1 VVDAPRLD
9 VNYEATFQDAPITER
24 KFTTEER
31 NAWLQD
37 APRTRPIRGMGFS
50 IDLTHGE
57 RVRAGWKKWLTDRM
71 PYGEFGTLTL
81 APVHGK
87 NCRERKCDG
96 IHRKGSVNCRL
107 PGVQKT
113 EKLISTFRKLCNT
126 SFVVEEFGSAG
137 GRRHF
142 HYLSDGSTTERFEEQ
157 YCIREMG
164 DRTHRKHDLG
174 WNAVGFWKRFGGHVD
189 NTFVH
194 TYSRAVDYVLKDI
207 LKEETRVW
215 F

>member
-1 VVDAPRLD
+1 VDETSRPG
-9 VNYEATFQDAPITER
+9 VNYETTFQNAPITRR
-24 KFTTEER
+24 KFTTEEA

-37 APRTRPIRGMGFS
+37 SPRTRSIRGLGLA
-50 IDLTHGE
+50 IDLTSGE
-57 RVRAGWKKWLTDRM
+57 RVRAGWHKWLTDRM

-81 APVHGK
+81 APIHGK

-96 IHRKGSVNCRL
+96 LHRKGTINCRL

-113 EKLISTFRKLCNT
+113 EKLIATFRKLCDA
-126 SFVVEEFGSAG
+126 SFVVEEFGSLG

-142 HYLSDGSTTERFEEQ
+142 HYLSDGSTTDRYEERH
-157 YCIREMG
+157 CLREMG
-164 DRTHRKHDLG
+164 NRTHKNHDTG
-174 WNAVGFWKRFGGHVD
+174 WNAVGFWKRFGGQVD

>member
-1 VVDAPRLD
+1 M
-9 VNYEATFQDAPITER
+9 NYETTFQNAPIIER

-37 APRTRPIRGMGFS
+37 SPRTRSVRGLGLA
-50 IDLTHGE
+50 IDLTSGE
-57 RVRAGWKKWLTDRM
+57 RVRAGWKKWLTERM

-96 IHRKGSVNCRL
+96 IHRKGTIYCRV

-113 EKLISTFRKLCNT
+113 EKLIATFRKLCDA
-126 SFVVEEFGSAG
+126 SFIVEEFGAAG

-142 HYLSDGSTTERFEEQ
+142 HYLSDGSTADRYEERH
-157 YCIREMG
+157 CLREMG
-164 DRTHRKHDLG
+164 NRTHKHHDTG
-174 WNAVGFWKRFGGHVD
+174 WNAVGFWKRFGGQVD
-189 NTFVH
+189 NTWVQ